1 TFKRLMQTPGS
12 ARHNTSKRKFS
23 KINDSE
29 DTNFFWVEFVCYNC
43 ISVAT
48 SRCTIVNPKSNHH
61 WEFQQKVHST
71 KFNEKYHVIS
81 QKIPCFSDVLL
92 QKSIPLFPFW
102 CLDQLQHL
110 RRRRKVKKQLLQRT
124 ISMLRSSRCYTSTA
138 KKLFP
143 TTKNFLAV

>member
-1 TFKRLMQTPGS
+1 MSSVKRDTIGLHFVNNGSTFCSLPDPNAK
-12 ARHNTSKRKFS
+12 N
-23 KINDSE
+23 
-29 DTNFFWVEFVCYNC
+29 
-43 ISVAT
+43 
-48 SRCTIVNPKSNHH
+48 
-61 WEFQQKVHST
+61 
-71 KFNEKYHVIS
+71 
-81 QKIPCFSDVLL
+81 IPCFSDVLL